1 MLDRNNALRVRNAL
15 DALVDAGGSAGAWE
29 ALPALSRL
37 DTARLEIDIDLR
49 ATEIVGAPV
58 VIARQKGA
66 TDPFGGRLT
75 NRQEEVALCL
85 ARGLSNKQIARELRI
100 SLATTKDHV
109 HAVLTR
115 LGIDS
120 RNKVAAFVFGE
131 SE

>member
-1 MLDRNNALRVRNAL
+1 MLDRNNALRVRDAL

-29 ALPALSRL
+29 ALPALSRI
-37 DTARLEIDIDLR
+37 DTEQLQIDIDLR

-58 VIARQKGA
+58 VVARQKSR

-75 NRQEEVALCL
+75 KRQQEVALCL

-115 LGIDS
+115 LDVDG
-120 RNKVAAFVFGE
+120 RGKVAALIFAE